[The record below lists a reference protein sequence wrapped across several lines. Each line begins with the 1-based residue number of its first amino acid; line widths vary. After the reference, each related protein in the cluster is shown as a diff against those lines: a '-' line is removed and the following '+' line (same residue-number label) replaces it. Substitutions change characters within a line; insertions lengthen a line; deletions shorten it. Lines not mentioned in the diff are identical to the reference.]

1 MKTLW
6 LLAAAVAVPALADP
20 FQPIDVFD
28 LEYASNPQIS
38 PNGNQVVYVR
48 TAMDIKTDH
57 SYGNLWLVDSK
68 GEQHRPITSGP
79 QNTSSPVWSPD
90 GKQLLYVSDQDGSNQ
105 LYLRWMDNGQ
115 TARLTNLTSYPTNV
129 SFSPDGKWIAFTLPV
144 TAATDSF
151 AKMPAKPK
159 GAEWEADAKVID
171 KMFYRADGAGY
182 LNSDIRQLFIMSA
195 EGGVPH
201 QLTHS
206 AYSHGGA
213 YSWDAD
219 SKSIVYSANE
229 HDDWEY
235 QSSNSELY
243 RVTLEGKTTAL
254 TDRIGPDNNP
264 KVSPDGKYIA
274 YLGFDDKKLGYQN
287 IGLYLMHKDG
297 SNAKLISAKLDR
309 SINDIEWDDGSDGL
323 YLSYDDQGHT
333 KLAYTNLAGK
343 LTDITADVGGEDIG
357 RPYASGSFSVANGS
371 LAYTQSNTSHPAD
384 IAIVSKGSKPKR
396 LTDLNSDLFAFKSMG
411 KVEEFWVKSSADG
424 LPIQAW
430 RVLPPDFDPKKQYP
444 LLLEIH
450 GGPFANYGARFAA
463 EMQLYANAGYV
474 VVYLNPRGST
484 SYGAEFANK
493 IHHNY
498 PSQDYDD
505 LMSAVDDTIAQ
516 GYIDKDNLF
525 VTGGSGGGV
534 LTAWIVGTTDRFRAA
549 VVAKPVINWA
559 SFVLTAD
566 FSPYFTE
573 YWFGNMPWEDPMG
586 YWKRSPL
593 SRVGNVTTPTM
604 LLTGEQDYR
613 TPISETEQF
622 YQALKLQKVD
632 TAMVRIAGSGH
643 HITAR
648 PSNLMRKVVYILAWF
663 DKHKAD
669 KKQ

>member
-1 MKTLW
+1 MMKTPL
-6 LLAAAVAVPALADP
+6 LLVAVLAAPVLAEP
-20 FQPIDVFD
+20 FSPLDVFD
-28 LEYASNPQIS
+28 LEYATSPQIS
-38 PNGNQVVYVR
+38 PNGKQIAYIR

-57 SYGNLWLVDSK
+57 SYGNLWLVNSN
-68 GEQHRPITSGP
+68 GGQPRPITSGP
-79 QNTSSPVWSPD
+79 HNIASPVWSPN
-90 GKQLLYVSDQDGSNQ
+90 GKQLLYVSNQDGSNQ
-105 LYLRWMDNGQ
+105 LYLRWLDNGD
-115 TARLTNLTSYPTNV
+115 TARLTNVTGYPTNL

-144 TAATDSF
+144 AVPSKSF
-151 AKMPAKPK
+151 VTMPAKPK
-159 GAEWEADAKVID
+159 GAEWEADATVID
-171 KMFYRADGAGY
+171 KVFYRADGAGY
-182 LNSDIRQLFIMSA
+182 LNDDVRQLFIMA
-195 EGGVPH
+195 ANGGTPH

-229 HDDWEY
+229 HEDWQY
-235 QSSNSELY
+235 QSANSELY
-243 RVTLEGKTTAL
+243 RVTIDGKTSQL
-254 TDRIGPDNNP
+254 TDRNGPDNSP
-264 KVSPDGKYIA
+264 KVSPNGKYIA
-274 YLGFDDKKLGYQN
+274 YLGFDDQKLGYQN
-287 IGLYLMHKDG
+287 VSLYLMNKDG
-297 SNAKLISAKLDR
+297 SGAKLISNKLDR
-309 SINDIEWDDGSDGL
+309 SINDIAWNEDSDGL

-333 KLAYTNLAGK
+333 KLAYTTLGGK
-343 LTDITADVGGEDIG
+343 LSDITADVGGEDIG
-357 RPYASGSFSVANGS
+357 RPYASGSFSVANGKI
-371 LAYTQSNTSHPAD
+371 AYTQTDTSHPAD
-384 IAIVSKGSKPKR
+384 IAVVSKGSKPTR
-396 LTDLNSDLFAFKSMG
+396 LTNLNSDLFAFKTLG
-411 KVEEFWVKSSADG
+411 KVQEFWVKSSADG
-424 LPIQAW
+424 LPIQGW

-450 GGPFANYGARFAA
+450 GGPFANYGDRFAA

-474 VVYLNPRGST
+474 VVYINPRGST

-516 GYIDKDNLF
+516 GYIDTDNLF

-573 YWFGNMPWEDPMG
+573 YWFDKMPWEDPMG
-586 YWKRSPL
+586 YWQRSPL

-622 YQALKLQKVD
+622 YQALKLRKVD
-632 TAMVRIAGSGH
+632 TAMVRISGSGH

-648 PSNLMRKVVYILAWF
+648 PSNLMRKVVYVMAWF
-663 DKHKAD
+663 DKHKKAE
-669 KKQ
+669 K